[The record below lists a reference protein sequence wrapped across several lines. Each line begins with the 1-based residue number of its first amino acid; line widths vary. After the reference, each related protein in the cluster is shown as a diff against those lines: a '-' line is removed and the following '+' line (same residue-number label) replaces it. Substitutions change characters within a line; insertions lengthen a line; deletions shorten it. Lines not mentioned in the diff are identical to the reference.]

1 MTQELETNYT
11 KIPNQLIDDTS
22 ISDKA
27 KVTYIK
33 MRRCAPSW
41 TFSVRG
47 LAKVL
52 KKSIGTISGALKELE
67 EKGNQNAVYMIV
79 ATSASL
85 ITLLAIGAIAGAKR
99 DKTQSDER

>member
-67 EKGNQNAVYMIV
+67 EKGFL
-79 ATSASL
+79 TSSCCPTFFSF
-85 ITLLAIGAIAGAKR
+85 IKKNFPTLA
-99 DKTQSDER
+99 